1 MLRSNVRA
9 KGARE
14 TVTVKLNQRKVMPDM
29 AEIGGLVQTTDARVE
44 IATTINDRLKSKK
57 LRLESE
63 LKDVNEALDA
73 LNANPEIARVLSLV
87 GKAVGRL

>member
-1 MLRSNVRA
+1 
-9 KGARE
+9 
-14 TVTVKLNQRKVMPDM
+14 MPDM

>member
-1 MLRSNVRA
+1 
-9 KGARE
+9 
-14 TVTVKLNQRKVMPDM
+14 MPD
-29 AEIGGLVQTTDARVE
+29 EYIGGLVQRDTGSAE

>member
-1 MLRSNVRA
+1 
-9 KGARE
+9 
-14 TVTVKLNQRKVMPDM
+14 MPPD
-29 AEIGGLVQTTDARVE
+29 QYDAGPCEVAPKDV
-44 IATTINDRLKSKK
+44 ATTVNDRLTSKK

-63 LKDVNEALDA
+63 LKDVNAALDA

>member
-1 MLRSNVRA
+1 MQDLST
-9 KGARE
+9 GQE
-14 TVTVKLNQRKVMPDM
+14 S
-29 AEIGGLVQTTDARVE
+29 GGPMQTLDARAE

-63 LKDVNEALDA
+63 LKDVTDALDA

-87 GKAVGRL
+87 GKAVGRI